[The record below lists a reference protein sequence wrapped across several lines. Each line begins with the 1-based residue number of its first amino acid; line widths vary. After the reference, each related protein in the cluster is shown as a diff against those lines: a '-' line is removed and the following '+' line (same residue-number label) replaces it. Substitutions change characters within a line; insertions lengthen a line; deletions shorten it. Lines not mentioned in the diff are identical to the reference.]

1 MSGLTM
7 PGVRERRVVA
17 SLLTYWA
24 GRRAVQGE
32 IYYSEGKYMKRCG
45 AALYEHK
52 LGLRGK
58 TRREVEAEREKE
70 RE

>member
-24 GRRAVQGE
+24 GRRGAHGE
-32 IYYSEGKYMKRCG
+32 IYFSEEKYMN
-45 AALYEHK
+45 ATELLYTSISW
-52 LGLRGK
+52 G
-58 TRREVEAEREKE
+58 
-70 RE
+70 

>member
-1 MSGLTM
+1 M

-24 GRRAVQGE
+24 GRRAIQGE
-32 IYYSEGKYMKRCG
+32 IYFSEEKYMKRSRP
-45 AALYEHK
+45 ALYEHK

-58 TRREVEAEREKE
+58 TRREVKAERE
-70 RE
+70 